1 MLFCHTRERLVSSPT
16 GRRSANKPELQN
28 IPLRTELGKKLNET
42 FTRERVL
49 GQAPP
54 LVDVD
59 YAALEL
65 LALASMFQK

>member
-1 MLFCHTRERLVSSPT
+1 MKSPT
-16 GRRSANKPELQN
+16 GRTNVQKPELQN

-49 GQAPP
+49 RQAPP
-54 LVDVD
+54 LADVD

-65 LALASMFQK
+65 LVLASMFQK